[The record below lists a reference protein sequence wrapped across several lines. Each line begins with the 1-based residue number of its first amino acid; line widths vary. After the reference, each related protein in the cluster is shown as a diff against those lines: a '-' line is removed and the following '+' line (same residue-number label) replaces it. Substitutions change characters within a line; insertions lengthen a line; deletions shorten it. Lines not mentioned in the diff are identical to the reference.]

1 MISSL
6 GLFLWVDSGFH
17 LGHLPCK
24 EKGQIGKQ
32 VAKKI
37 PRWVIKSKVGNTPEM
52 GVFKKQQILL
62 HFSAGS
68 TEEERK
74 KEKRWGSLKKQSAHP
89 LCGETFLLDNFL
101 AL

>member
-1 MISSL
+1 VSS
-6 GLFLWVDSGFH
+6 
-17 LGHLPCK
+17 
-24 EKGQIGKQ
+24 
-32 VAKKI
+32 
-37 PRWVIKSKVGNTPEM
+37 
-52 GVFKKQQILL
+52 KKQQSLL

-89 LCGETFLLDNFL
+89 LCGETFLLDNFF